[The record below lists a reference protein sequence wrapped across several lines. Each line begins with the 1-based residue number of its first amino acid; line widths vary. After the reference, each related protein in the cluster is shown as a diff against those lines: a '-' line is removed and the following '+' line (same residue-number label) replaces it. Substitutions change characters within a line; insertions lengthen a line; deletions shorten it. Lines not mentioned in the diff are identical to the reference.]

1 MQEEA
6 DAGASQVFTPEMID
20 TMARIWT
27 RSIITLIDVRFQN
40 VTSQYPLEQYKMPSS
55 MLIYVC
61 GGEAQIQLN
70 ETIFVM
76 ERFGLVHGGKGNLL
90 SISPKGESVK
100 TFMVFYKAESPLFF
114 NKHLQQLLEEVNPF
128 VQQFGYTPSNPI
140 LLLDWFQQMMNGWSR
155 GKAMD
160 QLQAKNFLYQL
171 IHGVYRDFEGGEIRY
186 LQPDPA
192 CSAKLYLDKHY
203 REPIMFQE
211 IADMFGI
218 SGGQL
223 TRLFKKKEGMSLQ
236 EYLIQRRIEAARHDL
251 KHTEATIK
259 EIATGS
265 GFADEK
271 NLFRMFK
278 KYYKM
283 TPSDYRKINALS
295 MQVDGIDNDYH
306 FLYNE
311 RELANLVKSYR
322 DGESTMFGKV
332 RSKEMILA
340 AAMSMMLLLSACTSG
355 TPANNGGT
363 VNPVPTQ
370 TQVTTQPEGS
380 ETKAS
385 EVSETRTISTVKG
398 DVEVPNKPQRVIV
411 DYLIGDVVALGVN
424 PLGVARVA
432 RGDKEAVFANQITN
446 STKIVMEPEDV
457 MTLEP
462 DLIILAWGD
471 ENYEDLSKIAPTIY
485 VPYGDMTT
493 VERIQFIGNVLNKQ
507 EEATAVLK
515 TYSEKIEEAKQALQN
530 AGLSDATVTM
540 GEYSDKNNYI
550 AGAKHAVG
558 ELVYNQLQMK
568 APSKVQTDII
578 DADKYWGEISMEVLA
593 AYVGDYVLSIGDT
606 EVPVDNPIWKSVPAV
621 QQNRIITVDNSLS
634 WSTDIITSSALIDH
648 IVSHLLALAK

>member
-6 DAGASQVFTPEMID
+6 EASQVFTPEMID

-27 RSIITLIDVRFQN
+27 RSVITLIDVRFQN
-40 VTSQYPLEQYKMPSS
+40 IEPQYPLEQYKMPSS
-55 MLIYVC
+55 MFIYAC
-61 GGEAQIQLN
+61 GGEAEIQLN
-70 ETIFVM
+70 ETTFGM
-76 ERFGLVHGGKGNLL
+76 ERFGLVHGGKGSLL
-90 SISPKGESVK
+90 SISPKGGNVK
-100 TFMVFYKAESPLFF
+100 TFMMFYKAELPLFF
-114 NKHLQQLLEEVNPF
+114 NKYLQQLLEQVNPF
-128 VQQFGYTPSNPI
+128 IQQFGYTPSNPI
-140 LLLDWFQQMMNGWSR
+140 LLLDWFQQMLNGWNR

-160 QLQAKNFLYQL
+160 QLQAKSFLFQL

-192 CSAKLYLDKHY
+192 GSAKIYLDKHY

-223 TRLFKKKEGMSLQ
+223 TRLFKKKEGISLQ
-236 EYLIQRRIEAARHDL
+236 EYLIQRRIEAACHDL

-295 MQVDGIDNDYH
+295 MQVDGIDNDSH
-306 FLYNE
+306 LHYNKM
-311 RELANLVKSYR
+311 ELANLVKSYR
-322 DGESTMFGKV
+322 EGESTMFGQV

-340 AAMSMMLLLSACTSG
+340 AAMSLMLLLSACTSG

-363 VNPVPTQ
+363 VNQSPTQ
-370 TQVTTQPEGS
+370 TQQTTQSEVS

-385 EVSETRTISTVKG
+385 EAVSQTRTISTVKG
-398 DVEVPNKPQRVIV
+398 DVEVPSNPQRVVV
-411 DYLIGDVVALGVN
+411 DYLVGDVVALGVT
-424 PLGVARVA
+424 PLGVARAA
-432 RGDKEAVFANQITN
+432 RGETEPVFANQIKDAIN
-446 STKIVMEPEDV
+446 IKAEPEDV

-485 VPYGDMTT
+485 IPYGDMTT
-493 VERIQFIGNVLNKQ
+493 EERIHFIGDVLNKQ
-507 EEATAVLK
+507 EEAKAVLNA
-515 TYSEKIEEAKQALQN
+515 YAGKIEEAKLALQN
-530 AGLSDATVTM
+530 AGLSDVTITM
-540 GEYSDKNNYI
+540 GEFSDKSNYV

-558 ELVYNQLQMK
+558 ELVYNELQMQ

-578 DADKYWGEISMEVLA
+578 DTDKYWGDISMEVLD
-593 AYVGDYVLSIGDT
+593 AYIGDYLISIGDT
-606 EVPVDNPIWKSVPAV
+606 EIPADNAVWKSLPAV
-621 QQNRIITVDNSLS
+621 QNNHIVKVGTSLS
-634 WSTDIITSSALIDH
+634 WSTDIMTSSALIDH
-648 IVSHLLALAK
+648 IVNQLLKLAK

>member
-1 MQEEA
+1 MQDKA
-6 DAGASQVFTPEMID
+6 AASQVFTPEMID
-20 TMARIWT
+20 TMAHIWT

-40 VTSQYPLEQYKMPSS
+40 VASQYPLEQYKMPSS
-55 MLIYVC
+55 MFIYAC

-70 ETIFVM
+70 ETTFGM
-76 ERFGLVHGGKGNLL
+76 ERFGLVHGGKGSLL
-90 SISPKGESVK
+90 SISPKGEKVK
-100 TFMVFYKAESPLFF
+100 TFMVFYKAELPLFF
-114 NKHLQQLLEEVNPF
+114 KRHLQQLLEEVNPF
-128 VQQFGYTPSNPI
+128 VQQYGYTPSNPI
-140 LLLDWFQQMMNGWSR
+140 LLLDWFQQMMNGWNR

-160 QLQAKNFLYQL
+160 QLQAKSFLYQL
-171 IHGVYRDFEGGEIRY
+171 IHGVYRDFESGEIRY

-192 CSAKLYLDKHY
+192 CSAKIYLDKHY
-203 REPIMFQE
+203 MQPIMFQE

-236 EYLIQRRIEAARHDL
+236 EYLIQRRIEAACHDL

-295 MQVDGIDNDYH
+295 MQVDGIDNDSH
-306 FLYNE
+306 FLYYE
-311 RELANLVKSYR
+311 RELAGLVQSYR
-322 DGESTMFGKV
+322 EGESTMFGKV

-340 AAMSMMLLLSACTSG
+340 ATMSLMLLLSACASG
-355 TPANNGGT
+355 TPSNNGGT
-363 VNPVPTQ
+363 VNSNPAQ
-370 TQVTTQPEGS
+370 TQQTTQPE
-380 ETKAS
+380 AS
-385 EVSETRTISTVKG
+385 EAVSQTRTISTVKG
-398 DVEVPNKPQRVIV
+398 DVKVPNNPQRVVV
-411 DYLIGDVVALGVN
+411 DYLVGDVVALGVT
-424 PLGVARVA
+424 PLGVARAA
-432 RGDKEAVFANQITN
+432 RDGREAVFANQITD
-446 STKIVMEPEDV
+446 SIKIAMEPEDV

-493 VERIQFIGNVLNKQ
+493 EERIHFIGDVLNKQ
-507 EEATAVLK
+507 EEAKAVLSA
-515 TYSEKIEEAKQALQN
+515 YAGKIEEAKLALQN
-530 AGLSDATVTM
+530 AGLSDVTITM
-540 GEYSDKNNYI
+540 GEFSDKSNYI

-558 ELVYNQLQMK
+558 ELVYNGLKMK

-578 DADKYWGEISMEVLA
+578 DTDKYWGDISMEVLA
-593 AYVGDYVLSIGDT
+593 AYIGDYLIAIGDT
-606 EVPVDNPIWKSVPAV
+606 EVPTDNAVWKSLPAV
-621 QQNRIITVDNSLS
+621 QHNRIISVGTSLS
-634 WSTDIITSSALIDH
+634 WSTDIMTSSALIDH
-648 IVSHLLALAK
+648 IVNQLLAMAR

>member
-1 MQEEA
+1 MQDEA
-6 DAGASQVFTPEMID
+6 AASQVFTPEMID
-20 TMARIWT
+20 TMAHIWT

-40 VTSQYPLEQYKMPSS
+40 VASQYPLEQYKMPSS
-55 MLIYVC
+55 MFIYAC

-70 ETIFVM
+70 ETTFGM
-76 ERFGLVHGGKGNLL
+76 ERFGLVHGGKGSLL
-90 SISPKGESVK
+90 SISPIGENVK
-100 TFMVFYKAESPLFF
+100 TFMVFYKAELPLFF
-114 NKHLQQLLEEVNPF
+114 KRHLQQLLEEVNPF

-140 LLLDWFQQMMNGWSR
+140 LLLDWFQQMMNGWNR

-160 QLQAKNFLYQL
+160 QLQAKSFLYQL
-171 IHGVYRDFEGGEIRY
+171 IHGVYRDFESGEIRY

-192 CSAKLYLDKHY
+192 CSAKIYLDKHY
-203 REPIMFQE
+203 MQPIMFQE

-236 EYLIQRRIEAARHDL
+236 EYLIQRRIEAACHDL

-295 MQVDGIDNDYH
+295 MQVDGIDNDSH
-306 FLYNE
+306 FLYYE
-311 RELANLVKSYR
+311 RELAGLVQSYR
-322 DGESTMFGKV
+322 EGESTMFGKV

-340 AAMSMMLLLSACTSG
+340 AAMSLMLLLSACASG
-355 TPANNGGT
+355 TPSNNGGM
-363 VNPVPTQ
+363 VNPNPAQ
-370 TQVTTQPEGS
+370 TQPEVS
-380 ETKAS
+380 ETTAS
-385 EVSETRTISTVKG
+385 EAVSQTRTISTVKG
-398 DVEVPNKPQRVIV
+398 DVKVPNNPQRVVV
-411 DYLIGDVVALGVN
+411 DYLVGDVVALGVT
-424 PLGVARVA
+424 PLGVARAA
-432 RGDKEAVFANQITN
+432 RDGKEAVFANQITD
-446 STKIVMEPEDV
+446 SIKIAMEPEDV

-493 VERIQFIGNVLNKQ
+493 EERIHFIGDVLNKQ
-507 EEATAVLK
+507 EEAKAVLSA
-515 TYSEKIEEAKQALQN
+515 YAGKIEEAKLALQN
-530 AGLSDATVTM
+530 AGLSDVTITM
-540 GEYSDKNNYI
+540 GEFSDKSNYI

-558 ELVYNQLQMK
+558 ELVYNELKMK

-578 DADKYWGEISMEVLA
+578 DADKYWGDISMEVLA
-593 AYVGDYVLSIGDT
+593 AYIGDYLIAIGDT
-606 EVPVDNPIWKSVPAV
+606 EVPTDNAVWKSLPAV
-621 QQNRIITVDNSLS
+621 QHNRIISVGTSLS
-634 WSTDIITSSALIDH
+634 WSTDIMTSSALIDH
-648 IVSHLLALAK
+648 IVNHLLAMAK

>member
-1 MQEEA
+1 MQDEA
-6 DAGASQVFTPEMID
+6 AASQVFTPEMID
-20 TMARIWT
+20 TMAHIWT

-40 VTSQYPLEQYKMPSS
+40 VASQYPLEQYKMPSS
-55 MLIYVC
+55 MFIYAC

-70 ETIFVM
+70 ETTFGM
-76 ERFGLVHGGKGNLL
+76 ERFGLVHGGKGSLL
-90 SISPKGESVK
+90 SISPKGENVK
-100 TFMVFYKAESPLFF
+100 TFMVFYKAELPLFF
-114 NKHLQQLLEEVNPF
+114 KRHLQQLLEEVNPF
-128 VQQFGYTPSNPI
+128 VQQYGYTPSNPI
-140 LLLDWFQQMMNGWSR
+140 LLLDWFQQMMNGWNR

-160 QLQAKNFLYQL
+160 QLQAKSFLYQL
-171 IHGVYRDFEGGEIRY
+171 IHGVYRDFESGEIRY

-192 CSAKLYLDKHY
+192 CSAKIYLDKHY
-203 REPIMFQE
+203 MRPIMFQE

-236 EYLIQRRIEAARHDL
+236 EYLIQRRIEAACHDL

-295 MQVDGIDNDYH
+295 MQVDGIDNDSH
-306 FLYNE
+306 FLYYE
-311 RELANLVKSYR
+311 RELAGLVQSYR
-322 DGESTMFGKV
+322 EGESTMFGKV

-340 AAMSMMLLLSACTSG
+340 ATMSLMLLLSACASG
-355 TPANNGGT
+355 TPSNNGGT
-363 VNPVPTQ
+363 VNSNPAQ
-370 TQVTTQPEGS
+370 TQQTTQPEVS
-380 ETKAS
+380 ETNAS
-385 EVSETRTISTVKG
+385 EAVSQTRTISTVKG
-398 DVEVPNKPQRVIV
+398 DVKVPNNPQRVVV
-411 DYLIGDVVALGVN
+411 DYLVGDVVALGVT
-424 PLGVARVA
+424 PLGVARAA
-432 RGDKEAVFANQITN
+432 RDGKEAVFANQITD
-446 STKIVMEPEDV
+446 SIKIAMEPEDV

-493 VERIQFIGNVLNKQ
+493 EERIHFIGDVLNKQ
-507 EEATAVLK
+507 EEAKAVLSA
-515 TYSEKIEEAKQALQN
+515 YAGKIEEAKLALQN
-530 AGLSDATVTM
+530 AGLSDVTITM
-540 GEYSDKNNYI
+540 GEFSDKSNYI

-558 ELVYNQLQMK
+558 ELVYNGLKMK

-578 DADKYWGEISMEVLA
+578 DTDKYWGDISMEVLA
-593 AYVGDYVLSIGDT
+593 AYIGDYLIAIGDT
-606 EVPVDNPIWKSVPAV
+606 EIPTDNAVWKSLPAV
-621 QQNRIITVDNSLS
+621 QHNRIISVGASLS
-634 WSTDIITSSALIDH
+634 WSTDIMTSSALIDH
-648 IVSHLLALAK
+648 IVNQLLAMAR

>member
-1 MQEEA
+1 MQDEA
-6 DAGASQVFTPEMID
+6 AASQVFTPEIID
-20 TMARIWT
+20 TMAHIWT

-40 VTSQYPLEQYKMPSS
+40 VASQYPLEQYKMPSS
-55 MLIYVC
+55 MFIYAC

-70 ETIFVM
+70 ETTFGM
-76 ERFGLVHGGKGNLL
+76 ERFGLVHGGKGSLL
-90 SISPKGESVK
+90 SISPIGENVK
-100 TFMVFYKAESPLFF
+100 TFMVFYKAELPLFF
-114 NKHLQQLLEEVNPF
+114 KRHLQQLLEEVNPF

-140 LLLDWFQQMMNGWSR
+140 LLLDWFQQMMNGWNR

-160 QLQAKNFLYQL
+160 QLQAKSFLYQL
-171 IHGVYRDFEGGEIRY
+171 IHGVYRDFESGEIRY

-192 CSAKLYLDKHY
+192 CSAKIYLDKHY
-203 REPIMFQE
+203 MQPIMFQE

-236 EYLIQRRIEAARHDL
+236 EYLIQRRIEAACHDL

-295 MQVDGIDNDYH
+295 MQVDGIDNDSH
-306 FLYNE
+306 FLYYE
-311 RELANLVKSYR
+311 RELAGLVQSYR
-322 DGESTMFGKV
+322 EGESTMFGKV

-340 AAMSMMLLLSACTSG
+340 AAMSLMLLLSACASG
-355 TPANNGGT
+355 TPSNNGGM
-363 VNPVPTQ
+363 VNPNPAQ
-370 TQVTTQPEGS
+370 TQPEVS
-380 ETKAS
+380 ETTAS
-385 EVSETRTISTVKG
+385 EAVSQTRTISTVKG
-398 DVEVPNKPQRVIV
+398 DVKVPNNPQRVVV
-411 DYLIGDVVALGVN
+411 DYLVGDVVALGVT
-424 PLGVARVA
+424 PLGVARAA
-432 RGDKEAVFANQITN
+432 RDGKEAVFANQITD
-446 STKIVMEPEDV
+446 SIKIAMEPEDV

-493 VERIQFIGNVLNKQ
+493 EERIHFIGDVLNKQ
-507 EEATAVLK
+507 EEAKAVLSA
-515 TYSEKIEEAKQALQN
+515 YAGKIEEAKLALQN
-530 AGLSDATVTM
+530 AGLSDVTITM
-540 GEYSDKNNYI
+540 GEFSDKSNYI

-558 ELVYNQLQMK
+558 ELVYNELKMK

-578 DADKYWGEISMEVLA
+578 DADKYWGDISMEVLA
-593 AYVGDYVLSIGDT
+593 AYIGDYLIAIGDT
-606 EVPVDNPIWKSVPAV
+606 EVPTNNAVWKSLPAV
-621 QQNRIITVDNSLS
+621 QHNRIITVGTSLS
-634 WSTDIITSSALIDH
+634 WSTDIMTSSALIDH
-648 IVSHLLALAK
+648 IIKQLLAMPQ

>member
-6 DAGASQVFTPEMID
+6 EASQVFTPEMID

-40 VTSQYPLEQYKMPSS
+40 VASQTPLEQYKMPSS
-55 MLIYVC
+55 MFIYAY

-70 ETIFVM
+70 ETTFAM
-76 ERFGLVHGGKGNLL
+76 ERFGLVHGGKGSLL
-90 SISPKGESVK
+90 SISPKGEIVK

-114 NKHLQQLLEEVNPF
+114 KRHLQQLLEEVNPF

-140 LLLDWFQQMMNGWSR
+140 LLLDWFQQLMNGWNR

-160 QLQAKNFLYQL
+160 QLQAKSFLYQL
-171 IHGVYRDFEGGEIRY
+171 VHGVYRDFESGEIRY

-192 CSAKLYLDKHY
+192 CSTKIYLDKHY
-203 REPIMFQE
+203 MQPIMFQE

-236 EYLIQRRIEAARHDL
+236 EYLIQKRIEAACQEL

-265 GFADEK
+265 GFTDEK

-295 MQVDGIDNDYH
+295 MQVDGIDNDSH
-306 FLYNE
+306 FTYYE
-311 RELANLVKSYR
+311 RELAGLVQSYR
-322 DGESTMFGKV
+322 EGESTMFGKV

-340 AAMSMMLLLSACTSG
+340 AAMSLMFLLSACASG
-355 TPANNGGT
+355 TPSNNGGT
-363 VNPVPTQ
+363 VNPIPAQ
-370 TQVTTQPEGS
+370 TQQTTQS
-380 ETKAS
+380 EVSDTKAS
-385 EVSETRTISTVKG
+385 EAVSQTRTISTVKG
-398 DVEVPNKPQRVIV
+398 DVKVPNNPQRVVV
-411 DYLIGDVVALGVN
+411 DYLVGDVVALGVT
-424 PLGVARVA
+424 PLGVARAA
-432 RGDKEAVFANQITN
+432 RDGKEAVFANQITD
-446 STKIVMEPEDV
+446 SIKVAMEPEDV

-493 VERIQFIGNVLNKQ
+493 EERIHFIGDVLNKQ
-507 EEATAVLK
+507 EEAKAVLSA
-515 TYSEKIEEAKQALQN
+515 YAGKIEEARLALQN
-530 AGLSDATVTM
+530 VGLSDVTITM
-540 GEYSDKNNYI
+540 GEFSDKSNYI

-558 ELVYNQLQMK
+558 DLVYNELKMK

-578 DADKYWGEISMEVLA
+578 DSDKYWGDISMEVLA
-593 AYVGDYVLSIGDT
+593 AYIGDYLIAIGDT
-606 EVPVDNPIWKSVPAV
+606 KVPTDNTVWKSLPAV
-621 QQNRIITVDNSLS
+621 QHNRIVTVGTSLS
-634 WSTDIITSSALIDH
+634 WSTDIMTSSALIDH
-648 IVSHLLALAK
+648 IVNQLLTMHK

>member
-1 MQEEA
+1 MQDEA
-6 DAGASQVFTPEMID
+6 AASQVFTPEMID
-20 TMARIWT
+20 TMAHIWT

-40 VTSQYPLEQYKMPSS
+40 VASQYPLEQYKMPSS
-55 MLIYVC
+55 MFIYAC

-70 ETIFVM
+70 ETTFGM
-76 ERFGLVHGGKGNLL
+76 ERFGLVHGGKGSLL
-90 SISPKGESVK
+90 SISPKGEKVK
-100 TFMVFYKAESPLFF
+100 TFMVFYKAELPLFF
-114 NKHLQQLLEEVNPF
+114 KRHLQQLLEEVNPF
-128 VQQFGYTPSNPI
+128 VQQYGYTPSNPI
-140 LLLDWFQQMMNGWSR
+140 LLLDWFQQMMNGWNR

-160 QLQAKNFLYQL
+160 QLQAKSFLYQL
-171 IHGVYRDFEGGEIRY
+171 IHGVYRDFESGEIRY

-192 CSAKLYLDKHY
+192 CSAKIYLDKHY
-203 REPIMFQE
+203 MQPIMFQE

-236 EYLIQRRIEAARHDL
+236 EYLIQRRIEAACHDL

-295 MQVDGIDNDYH
+295 MQVDGIDNDSH
-306 FLYNE
+306 FLYYE
-311 RELANLVKSYR
+311 RELAGLVQSYR
-322 DGESTMFGKV
+322 EGESTMFGKV

-340 AAMSMMLLLSACTSG
+340 ATMSLMLLLSACASG
-355 TPANNGGT
+355 TPSNNGGT
-363 VNPVPTQ
+363 VNSNPAQ
-370 TQVTTQPEGS
+370 TQQTTQPE
-380 ETKAS
+380 AS
-385 EVSETRTISTVKG
+385 EAVSQTRTISTVKG
-398 DVEVPNKPQRVIV
+398 DVKVPNNPQRVVV
-411 DYLIGDVVALGVN
+411 DYLVGDVVALGVT
-424 PLGVARVA
+424 PLGVARAA
-432 RGDKEAVFANQITN
+432 RDGKEAVFANQITD
-446 STKIVMEPEDV
+446 SIKIAIEPEDV

-493 VERIQFIGNVLNKQ
+493 EERIHFIGDVLNKQ
-507 EEATAVLK
+507 EEAKAVLSA
-515 TYSEKIEEAKQALQN
+515 YAGKIEEAKLALQN
-530 AGLSDATVTM
+530 AGLSDVTITM
-540 GEYSDKNNYI
+540 GEFSDKSNYI

-558 ELVYNQLQMK
+558 ELVYNGLKMK

-578 DADKYWGEISMEVLA
+578 DTDKYWGDISMEVLA
-593 AYVGDYVLSIGDT
+593 AYIGDYLIAIGDT
-606 EVPVDNPIWKSVPAV
+606 EVPTDNAVWKSLPAV
-621 QQNRIITVDNSLS
+621 QHNRIISVGTSLS
-634 WSTDIITSSALIDH
+634 WSTDIMTSSALIDH
-648 IVSHLLALAK
+648 IVNQLLAMAR

>member
-1 MQEEA
+1 MQDEA
-6 DAGASQVFTPEMID
+6 AASQVFTPEMID
-20 TMARIWT
+20 TMAHIWT

-40 VTSQYPLEQYKMPSS
+40 VASQYPLEQYKMPSS
-55 MLIYVC
+55 MFIYAC

-70 ETIFVM
+70 ETTFGM
-76 ERFGLVHGGKGNLL
+76 ERFGLVHGGKGSLL
-90 SISPKGESVK
+90 SISPKGENVK
-100 TFMVFYKAESPLFF
+100 TFMVFYKAELPLFF
-114 NKHLQQLLEEVNPF
+114 KRHLQQLLEEVNPF
-128 VQQFGYTPSNPI
+128 VQQYGYTPSNPI
-140 LLLDWFQQMMNGWSR
+140 LLLDWFQQMMNGWNR

-160 QLQAKNFLYQL
+160 QLQAKSFLYQL
-171 IHGVYRDFEGGEIRY
+171 IHGVFRDFESGEIRY

-192 CSAKLYLDKHY
+192 CSAKIYLDKHY
-203 REPIMFQE
+203 MQPIMFQE

-236 EYLIQRRIEAARHDL
+236 EYLIQRRIEAACHDL

-295 MQVDGIDNDYH
+295 MQVDGIDNDSH
-306 FLYNE
+306 FLYYE
-311 RELANLVKSYR
+311 RELAGLVQSYR
-322 DGESTMFGKV
+322 EGESTMFGKV

-340 AAMSMMLLLSACTSG
+340 ATMSLMLLLSACASG
-355 TPANNGGT
+355 TPSNNGGT
-363 VNPVPTQ
+363 VNSNPAQ
-370 TQVTTQPEGS
+370 TQQTTQPEVS
-380 ETKAS
+380 ETNAS
-385 EVSETRTISTVKG
+385 EAVSQTRTISTVKG
-398 DVEVPNKPQRVIV
+398 DVKVPNNPQRVVV
-411 DYLIGDVVALGVN
+411 DYLVGDVVALGVT
-424 PLGVARVA
+424 PLGVARAA
-432 RGDKEAVFANQITN
+432 RDGKEAVFANHITD
-446 STKIVMEPEDV
+446 SIKIAMEPEDV

-493 VERIQFIGNVLNKQ
+493 EERIHFIGDVLNKQ
-507 EEATAVLK
+507 EEAKAVLSA
-515 TYSEKIEEAKQALQN
+515 YAGKIEEAKLALQN
-530 AGLSDATVTM
+530 AGLSDVTITM
-540 GEYSDKNNYI
+540 GEFSDKSNYI

-558 ELVYNQLQMK
+558 ELVYDGLKMK

-578 DADKYWGEISMEVLA
+578 DTDKYWGDISMEVLA
-593 AYVGDYVLSIGDT
+593 AYIGDYLIAIGDT
-606 EVPVDNPIWKSVPAV
+606 EVPTDNAVWKSLPAV
-621 QQNRIITVDNSLS
+621 QHNRIISVGTSLS
-634 WSTDIITSSALIDH
+634 WSTDIMTSSALIDH
-648 IVSHLLALAK
+648 IVNQLLAMAR

>member
-1 MQEEA
+1 MQDEA
-6 DAGASQVFTPEMID
+6 AASQVFTPEMID
-20 TMARIWT
+20 TMAHIWT

-40 VTSQYPLEQYKMPSS
+40 VASQYPLEQYKMPSS
-55 MLIYVC
+55 MFIYAC

-70 ETIFVM
+70 ETTFGM
-76 ERFGLVHGGKGNLL
+76 ERFGLVHGGKGSLL
-90 SISPKGESVK
+90 SISPIGENVK
-100 TFMVFYKAESPLFF
+100 TFMVFYKAELPLFF
-114 NKHLQQLLEEVNPF
+114 KRHLQQLLEEVNPF

-140 LLLDWFQQMMNGWSR
+140 LLLDWFQQMMNGWNR

-160 QLQAKNFLYQL
+160 QLQAKSFLYQL
-171 IHGVYRDFEGGEIRY
+171 IHGVYRDFESGEIRY

-192 CSAKLYLDKHY
+192 CSAKIYLDKHY
-203 REPIMFQE
+203 MQPIMFQE

-236 EYLIQRRIEAARHDL
+236 EYLIQRRIEAACHDL

-295 MQVDGIDNDYH
+295 MQVDGIDNDSH
-306 FLYNE
+306 FLYYE
-311 RELANLVKSYR
+311 RELAGLVQSYR
-322 DGESTMFGKV
+322 EGESTMFGKV

-340 AAMSMMLLLSACTSG
+340 AAMSLMLLLSACASG
-355 TPANNGGT
+355 TPSNNGGM
-363 VNPVPTQ
+363 VNPNPAQ
-370 TQVTTQPEGS
+370 TQPEVS
-380 ETKAS
+380 ETTAS
-385 EVSETRTISTVKG
+385 EAVSQTRTISTVKG
-398 DVEVPNKPQRVIV
+398 DVKVPNNPQRVVV
-411 DYLIGDVVALGVN
+411 DYLVGDVVALGVT
-424 PLGVARVA
+424 PLGVARAA
-432 RGDKEAVFANQITN
+432 RDGKKAVFANQITD
-446 STKIVMEPEDV
+446 SIKIAMEPEDV

-493 VERIQFIGNVLNKQ
+493 EERIHFIGDVLNKQ
-507 EEATAVLK
+507 EEAKAVLSA
-515 TYSEKIEEAKQALQN
+515 YAGKIEEAKLALQN
-530 AGLSDATVTM
+530 AGLSDVTITM
-540 GEYSDKNNYI
+540 GEFSDKSNYI

-558 ELVYNQLQMK
+558 ELVYNELKMK

-578 DADKYWGEISMEVLA
+578 DADKYWGDISMEVLA
-593 AYVGDYVLSIGDT
+593 AYIGDYLIAIGDT
-606 EVPVDNPIWKSVPAV
+606 EVPTNNAVWKSLPAV
-621 QQNRIITVDNSLS
+621 QHNRIITVGTSLS
-634 WSTDIITSSALIDH
+634 WSTDIMTSSALIDH
-648 IVSHLLALAK
+648 IIKQLLAMPQ

>member
-1 MQEEA
+1 MQDEA
-6 DAGASQVFTPEMID
+6 AASQVFTPEMID
-20 TMARIWT
+20 TMAHIWT

-40 VTSQYPLEQYKMPSS
+40 VASQYPLEQYKMPSS
-55 MLIYVC
+55 MFIYAC

-70 ETIFVM
+70 ETTFGM
-76 ERFGLVHGGKGNLL
+76 ERFGLVHGGKGSLL
-90 SISPKGESVK
+90 SISPIGENVK
-100 TFMVFYKAESPLFF
+100 TFMVFYKAELPLFF
-114 NKHLQQLLEEVNPF
+114 KRHLQQLLEEVNPF

-140 LLLDWFQQMMNGWSR
+140 LLLDWFQQMMNGWNR

-160 QLQAKNFLYQL
+160 QLQAKSFLYQL
-171 IHGVYRDFEGGEIRY
+171 IHGVYRDFESGEIRY

-192 CSAKLYLDKHY
+192 CSAKIYLDKHY
-203 REPIMFQE
+203 MQPIMFQE

-236 EYLIQRRIEAARHDL
+236 EYLIQRRIEAACHDL

-295 MQVDGIDNDYH
+295 MQVDGIDNDSH
-306 FLYNE
+306 FLYYE
-311 RELANLVKSYR
+311 RELAGLVQSYR
-322 DGESTMFGKV
+322 EGESTMFGKV

-340 AAMSMMLLLSACTSG
+340 AAMSLMLLLSACASG
-355 TPANNGGT
+355 TPSNNGGT
-363 VNPVPTQ
+363 VNPNPAQ
-370 TQVTTQPEGS
+370 TQQTTQPEVS

-385 EVSETRTISTVKG
+385 EAVSQTRTISTVKG
-398 DVEVPNKPQRVIV
+398 DVKVPNNPQRVVV
-411 DYLIGDVVALGVN
+411 DYLVGDVVALGVT
-424 PLGVARVA
+424 PLGVARAA
-432 RGDKEAVFANQITN
+432 RDGKEAVFANQITD
-446 STKIVMEPEDV
+446 SIKIAMEPEDV

-493 VERIQFIGNVLNKQ
+493 EERIHFIGDVLNKQ
-507 EEATAVLK
+507 EEAKAVLSA
-515 TYSEKIEEAKQALQN
+515 YAGKIEEAKLALQN
-530 AGLSDATVTM
+530 AGLSDVTITM
-540 GEYSDKNNYI
+540 GEFSDKSNYI

-558 ELVYNQLQMK
+558 ELVYNELKMK

-578 DADKYWGEISMEVLA
+578 DADKYWGDISMEVLA
-593 AYVGDYVLSIGDT
+593 AYIGDYLIAIGDT
-606 EVPVDNPIWKSVPAV
+606 EVPTNNAVWKSLPAV
-621 QQNRIITVDNSLS
+621 QHNRIITVGTSLS
-634 WSTDIITSSALIDH
+634 WSTDIMTSSALIDH
-648 IVSHLLALAK
+648 IIKQLLAMPQ

>member
-6 DAGASQVFTPEMID
+6 EASQVFTPEMID

-40 VTSQYPLEQYKMPSS
+40 VAASQTPLEQYKMPSS
-55 MLIYVC
+55 MFIYAY

-70 ETIFVM
+70 ETTFGM
-76 ERFGLVHGGKGNLL
+76 ERFGLIHGGKGSLL
-90 SISPKGESVK
+90 SISPKGEIVK

-114 NKHLQQLLEEVNPF
+114 KRHLQQLLEEVNPF

-140 LLLDWFQQMMNGWSR
+140 LLLDWFQQLMNGWNR

-160 QLQAKNFLYQL
+160 QLQAKSFLYQL
-171 IHGVYRDFEGGEIRY
+171 VHGVYRDFESGEIRY

-192 CSAKLYLDKHY
+192 CSTKIYLDKHY
-203 REPIMFQE
+203 MQPIMFQE

-236 EYLIQRRIEAARHDL
+236 EYLIQKRIEAACHDL

-265 GFADEK
+265 GFTDEK

-295 MQVDGIDNDYH
+295 MQVDGIDNDSH
-306 FLYNE
+306 FLYYE
-311 RELANLVKSYR
+311 RELAGLVQSYR
-322 DGESTMFGKV
+322 EGESTMFGKV

-340 AAMSMMLLLSACTSG
+340 AAMSLMFLLSACASG
-355 TPANNGGT
+355 TPSNNGGT
-363 VNPVPTQ
+363 VNPIPAQ
-370 TQVTTQPEGS
+370 TQQTTQS
-380 ETKAS
+380 EVSDTKAS
-385 EVSETRTISTVKG
+385 EAVSQTRTISTVKG
-398 DVEVPNKPQRVIV
+398 DVKVPNNPQRVVV
-411 DYLIGDVVALGVN
+411 DYLVGDVVALGVT
-424 PLGVARVA
+424 PLGVARAA
-432 RGDKEAVFANQITN
+432 RDGKEAVFANQITD
-446 STKIVMEPEDV
+446 SIKVAMEPEDV

-471 ENYEDLSKIAPTIY
+471 ENYEDLSKIALTIY

-493 VERIQFIGNVLNKQ
+493 EERIHFIGDVLNKQ
-507 EEATAVLK
+507 EEAKAVLSA
-515 TYSEKIEEAKQALQN
+515 YAGKIEEAKLALQN
-530 AGLSDATVTM
+530 AGLSDVTITM
-540 GEYSDKNNYI
+540 GEFSDKSNYI

-558 ELVYNQLQMK
+558 DLVYNELKMK

-578 DADKYWGEISMEVLA
+578 DSDKYWGDISMEVLA
-593 AYVGDYVLSIGDT
+593 AYIGDYLIAIGDT
-606 EVPVDNPIWKSVPAV
+606 KVPTDNTVWKSLPAV
-621 QQNRIITVDNSLS
+621 QHNRIVTVGTSLS
-634 WSTDIITSSALIDH
+634 WSTDIMTSSALIDH
-648 IVSHLLALAK
+648 IVNQLLTMAK

>member
-6 DAGASQVFTPEMID
+6 EASQVFTPEMID

-40 VTSQYPLEQYKMPSS
+40 VASQTPLEQYKMPSS
-55 MLIYVC
+55 MFIYAY

-70 ETIFVM
+70 ETTFGM
-76 ERFGLVHGGKGNLL
+76 ERFGLVHGGKGSLL
-90 SISPKGESVK
+90 SISPKGEIVK

-114 NKHLQQLLEEVNPF
+114 KRHLQQLLEEVNPF

-140 LLLDWFQQMMNGWSR
+140 LLLDWFQQLMNGWKR

-160 QLQAKNFLYQL
+160 QLQAKSFLYQL
-171 IHGVYRDFEGGEIRY
+171 VHGVYRDFESGEIRY

-192 CSAKLYLDKHY
+192 CSTKIYLDKHY
-203 REPIMFQE
+203 MQPIMFQE

-236 EYLIQRRIEAARHDL
+236 EYLIQKRIEAACQEL

-259 EIATGS
+259 EIATGT
-265 GFADEK
+265 GFTDEK

-295 MQVDGIDNDYH
+295 MQVDGIDNDSH
-306 FLYNE
+306 FLYYE
-311 RELANLVKSYR
+311 RELAGLVQSYR
-322 DGESTMFGKV
+322 EGESTMFGKV

-340 AAMSMMLLLSACTSG
+340 AAMSLMFLLSACASG
-355 TPANNGGT
+355 TPSNNGGT
-363 VNPVPTQ
+363 VNPIPAQ
-370 TQVTTQPEGS
+370 TQQTTQS
-380 ETKAS
+380 EVSDTKAS
-385 EVSETRTISTVKG
+385 EAVSQTRTISTVKG
-398 DVEVPNKPQRVIV
+398 DVKVPNNPQRVVV
-411 DYLIGDVVALGVN
+411 DYLVGDVVALGVT
-424 PLGVARVA
+424 PLGVARAA
-432 RGDKEAVFANQITN
+432 RDGKEAVFANQITD
-446 STKIVMEPEDV
+446 SIKVAMEPEDV

-493 VERIQFIGNVLNKQ
+493 EERIHFIGDVLNKQ
-507 EEATAVLK
+507 EEAKAVLSA
-515 TYSEKIEEAKQALQN
+515 YAGKIEEAKLALQN
-530 AGLSDATVTM
+530 AGLSDVTITM
-540 GEYSDKNNYI
+540 GEFSDKSNYI

-558 ELVYNQLQMK
+558 DLVYNELKMK

-578 DADKYWGEISMEVLA
+578 DSDKYWGDISMEVLA
-593 AYVGDYVLSIGDT
+593 AYIGDYLIAIGDT
-606 EVPVDNPIWKSVPAV
+606 KVPTDNTVWKSLPAV
-621 QQNRIITVDNSLS
+621 QHNRIVTVGTSLS
-634 WSTDIITSSALIDH
+634 WSTDIMTSSALIDH
-648 IVSHLLALAK
+648 IVNQLLTMAK